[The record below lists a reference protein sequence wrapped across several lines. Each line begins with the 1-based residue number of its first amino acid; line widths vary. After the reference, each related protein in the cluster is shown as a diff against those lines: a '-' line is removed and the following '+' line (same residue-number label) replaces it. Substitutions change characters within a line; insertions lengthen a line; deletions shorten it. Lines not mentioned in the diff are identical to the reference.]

1 MFNRKFYKELDEA
14 ALRADLASSMR
25 KKMGWGDVHEELQS
39 LPYCGLQKT
48 ITKVY
53 DCNKCNSCKIP
64 GLCVSCWENEM
75 KYHILVD
82 REEVN
87 DLAEKGL
94 VKGWMDPR
102 RPSEREEEYREAC
115 EMYRELIDA
124 KENLK
129 RLALED
135 RKLVFLKKFGLL

>member
-94 VKGWMDPR
+94 VKGWMDTR
-102 RPSEREEEYREAC
+102 QPSEIRERYRDVNKKIREFTEA
-115 EMYRELIDA
+115 R
-124 KENLK
+124 ENL
-129 RLALED
+129 RRIA
-135 RKLVFLKKFGLL
+135 RKHRIIVT